1 MVEVCQLLGLAR
13 YERKLKKA
21 QNVSGRFQILCALPF
36 LKYSRWRFSAYALD
50 RCIAA
55 ANNTSSQLNATRHC
69 TIDKTRLKKKR
80 TQSISAQRRR
90 NVVLLV
96 CPTDHQGVANWTL
109 ENNACTRQKINSGQH
124 HDDLDAF
131 AEAAL
136 PERVRCQIAIL
147 ATA

>member
-80 TQSISAQRRR
+80 RSQSAH
-90 NVVLLV
+90 NVDATWFCLCARQTIKVLRI
-96 CPTDHQGVANWTL
+96 GRL